1 MSQCIKKIDKKDK
14 NNYRPV
20 SILSNIPKL
29 YEKCMHQQI
38 NEYFE
43 SFLSKF
49 QCSFRQGFSAQHF
62 LLGMVKQI
70 KKLRSNKGVF
80 AAVLTDLSKA
90 FDCTSHGLLI
100 AMLSA
105 FGFRFYFIFAYLYK
119 RKQKTKV
126 DWEFSDFLNIL
137 FGVPQELILGL
148 ILFILFIADLFF
160 INNDTDFA
168 SSADDTTHYVCR
180 KNFSEVAHFLE
191 SKVTNVFKS
200 FYENDLMANS
210 SKNHFLIS
218 PYETKSIQIQ
228 NSCIEAS
235 FSEELLR
242 IKIDSN
248 FTCRDHILMLKSE

>member
-1 MSQCIKKIDKKDK
+1 MTYRSELSRNLVTFSEVSLLKISMNAQAKVFSQINLNVPKLSQCIKKIDKKDK

-20 SILSNIPKL
+20 SILSDIPKL
-29 YEKCMHQQI
+29 YEKCMYQQI

-62 LLGMVKQI
+62 LLGMVKKI

-105 FGFRFYFIFAYLYK
+105 FGFRYYFIFAYLYK

-126 DWEFSDFLNIL
+126 D
-137 FGVPQELILGL
+137 
-148 ILFILFIADLFF
+148 
-160 INNDTDFA
+160 
-168 SSADDTTHYVCR
+168 
-180 KNFSEVAHFLE
+180 
-191 SKVTNVFKS
+191 
-200 FYENDLMANS
+200 
-210 SKNHFLIS
+210 
-218 PYETKSIQIQ
+218 
-228 NSCIEAS
+228 
-235 FSEELLR
+235 
-242 IKIDSN
+242 
-248 FTCRDHILMLKSE
+248 